1 MSKHNYFVIFLKKIN
16 LSINSL
22 LEKYLNK
29 LNFNN
34 LSNIARSNKVF
45 LTFVTIAILF
55 LSYLSIPHVYN
66 NTEIEKELKN
76 QLLDKFSLNFNFPKN
91 FSYKFFPR
99 PHFIVED
106 SFVLEN
112 QIKISNIK
120 KLRIYVSLDNLFS
133 LKKINIKNV
142 ILENTNFNFNMQNSN
157 FFIKLLDN
165 NFLESS
171 FTIKDSNIFFRNAE
185 QEVLFINKII
195 DMKYYYEPKELRNI
209 FISKNKIFNMQYF
222 IETHKDEIKNKI
234 FSKINFNSL
243 KLQIKNEFD
252 YSNYPKKG
260 LTNFIYKKNKSQGT
274 YELNKNSFSFIYLDK
289 PTEPNFFYQ
298 GDINFKPFYS
308 IFSGNNM
315 SLKMSNFFNSNSL
328 FFQLAKTEVLNNN
341 NLNINFKI
349 NAKKIFQFQNIIDI
363 ILNLRIKEGLIDIDN
378 TSFSWSKFIDFKI
391 SNSLLYVNEN
401 QLILDAKLT
410 LDIKNYSEIYKFLQT
425 SKNLRPEL
433 KKIEFDFKYNFDQQI
448 IEFNSIKIDNIINK
462 EVGNILKKMILKT
475 NKIQNKIYFKNV
487 MKEALTAYAG

>member
-1 MSKHNYFVIFLKKIN
+1 MSKHNHFVIFLKKIN

-34 LSNIARSNKVF
+34 LSNITRSNKVF

-66 NTEIEKELKN
+66 NAEIEKELKN
-76 QLLDKFSLNFNFPKN
+76 QLLDKFSLNFNFSKN

-133 LKKINIKNV
+133 LKKINIKDV
-142 ILENTNFNFNMQNSN
+142 ILENTNFNFNIQNSN

-349 NAKKIFQFQNIIDI
+349 NSKKIFQFQNIIDI

-487 MKEALTAYAG
+487 MKEALIAYAG